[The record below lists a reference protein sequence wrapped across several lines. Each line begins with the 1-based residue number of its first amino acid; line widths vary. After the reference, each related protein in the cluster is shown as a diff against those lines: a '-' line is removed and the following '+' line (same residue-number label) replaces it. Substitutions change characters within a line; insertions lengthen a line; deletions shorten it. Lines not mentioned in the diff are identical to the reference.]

1 MPALKPLKTLRAAAC
16 HVAPVFLD
24 ATKTTEKCVSLIKE
38 SGRNG
43 ANLVVFPE
51 SYIAAFPIWSALRSP
66 AENHDLF
73 KRMAQESVFA
83 DSNKIAHVRR
93 AAKEAGVMVSLGFS
107 ESARYSSATLWNS
120 NVFIDENGKVL
131 NHHRKLV
138 PTFFEKLTWSPGD
151 GCGLRVVPS
160 NYGKIGNLICGENT
174 NPLARYTL
182 MAQGEQVHISSWPPV
197 WPTRFLGAQSNL
209 DEEAS
214 RLEDSQS
221 KNYDNV
227 YANLVRA
234 AAHCFEAKC
243 FGILC
248 SGFLDQAAI
257 DIIAEGASNEESVR
271 KTLASS
277 QKGASMFLDPNGRP
291 IPGFTITEGIRK
303 DAEMLQNEE
312 GVLYADFHV
321 EDGIEGK
328 QYHDVVGGYQRFD
341 VFDLHVNR
349 RRQKPIDFSRACDED
364 PAQDDQLESGTSF
377 RSTKRRAKVMIS
389 KVVTRT

>member
-1 MPALKPLKTLRAAAC
+1 MSAIKNMKTLRAAAC

-51 SYIAAFPIWSALRSP
+51 SYIAAFPVWSALRSP
-66 AENHDLF
+66 AENHSLF
-73 KRMAQESVFA
+73 KRMAQESLVA
-83 DSNKIAHVRR
+83 NGNHLAHVRS

-107 ESARYSSATLWNS
+107 ERARYSSATLWNS
-120 NVFIDENGKVL
+120 NLFIDEDGKVV

-138 PTFFEKLTWSPGD
+138 PTFFEKLTWGPGD
-151 GCGLRVVPS
+151 GHGLRIVPS
-160 NYGKIGNLICGENT
+160 KYGKIGNLICGENT
-174 NPLARYTL
+174 NPLARYSL
-182 MAQGEQVHISSWPPV
+182 MAQGEQVHISTWPSV
-197 WPTRFLGAQSNL
+197 WPTRLIGADSSPN
-209 DEEAS
+209 EEAS
-214 RLEDSQS
+214 RMKDNQS

-271 KTLASS
+271 KTLESS
-277 QKGASMFLDPNGRP
+277 QRGASMFLDPNGRP
-291 IPGFTITEGIRK
+291 IPGFTMTEGIRK

-321 EDGIEGK
+321 EGGIEGK

-341 VFDLHVNR
+341 VFSLHVDR
-349 RRQKPIDFSRACDED
+349 RRQKPIDFSRPSEED
-364 PAQDDQLESGTSF
+364 PAQDDQLESDTTF
-377 RSTKRRAKVMIS
+377 RSSKHRAKFIGG
-389 KVVTRT
+389 